1 MIRAQ
6 GAETEIC
13 LGHGELETY
22 LGWVDLISTQEAT
35 NKQKQKSSIGKVYK
49 NFSALV
55 YFCFHCD
62 SASVATF

>member
-22 LGWVDLISTQEAT
+22 LGWVDLISIWEAT
-35 NKQKQKSSIGKVYK
+35 NKQTKTKELYWKGV
-49 NFSALV
+49 
-55 YFCFHCD
+55 
-62 SASVATF
+62 

>member
-22 LGWVDLISTQEAT
+22 LGWVDLISIWEAT
-35 NKQKQKSSIGKVYK
+35 NKQTKTKELYWKSVQEFISFGLFL
-49 NFSALV
+49 FSL
-55 YFCFHCD
+55 
-62 SASVATF
+62 